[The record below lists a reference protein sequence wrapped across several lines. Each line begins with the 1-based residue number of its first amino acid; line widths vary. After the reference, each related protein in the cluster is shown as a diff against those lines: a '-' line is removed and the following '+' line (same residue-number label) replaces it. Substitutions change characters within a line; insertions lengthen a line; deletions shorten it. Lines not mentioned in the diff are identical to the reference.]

1 MNSVNKN
8 DIKNFLSFV
17 LQTEVQAFK
26 ENPIPTNREITH
38 KVNEYGKKVEELTTL
53 IADRE
58 GIKNEN

>member
-8 DIKNFLSFV
+8 DVKEFLSFV
-17 LQTEVQAFK
+17 LQTEVQAYK
-26 ENPIPTNREITH
+26 ENPIPTSKEVGD

-53 IADRE
+53 IANRE